1 MIKFEG
7 DNIEKMYIGTDTV
20 KYMYL
25 GGDLV
30 FSNYTPASWIKL
42 GSRLIIYDN
51 IDSNVEI
58 QMRFNQLTSSN
69 YLYYAFYPG
78 TNSCCIT
85 AYYWKF
91 GTGGSINYTPP
102 SNTWTI
108 TKQNKNGLWANNVK
122 QGSYSSTTDFTS
134 GSIYISYTIR
144 INYLKIY
151 NNSTLTVDLRA
162 VKQLST
168 GYYGLLDKVSGK
180 FYGNPNNTG
189 QV

>member
-20 KYMYL
+20 KFMYL

-30 FSNYTPASWIKL
+30 FSNYAPASWIKL
-42 GSRLIIYDN
+42 GSRLRIHVN
-51 IDSNVEI
+51 IDQNVEI
-58 QMRFNQLTSSN
+58 QTRFNRLTSTS
-69 YLYYAFYPG
+69 YIYYAFYSG
-78 TNSCCIT
+78 ANTYCIT
-85 AYYWKF
+85 AYFWIF
-91 GTGGSINYTPP
+91 GTGGTVNYSPP
-102 SNTWTI
+102 SNNWII
-108 TKQNKNGLWANNVK
+108 TKQNKNGVWGNNTK

-134 GSIYISYTIR
+134 NYIFLSNTIR
-144 INYLKIY
+144 IDYFKIY
-151 NNSTLTVDLRA
+151 DNGTLIRDLRA

-180 FYGNPNNTG
+180 FYGDPNNTG